1 MADNK
6 PTDEEFFD
14 DELAQDGLSERLD
27 DLDEEL
33 AIARAASLRA
43 GLDDYDL
50 DEEDFE
56 LLDTVTEDPDKITY
70 LPALPVLAVV
80 GRPNVGKSALV
91 NRIIGRREAVVED
104 RQPGHRLLHQPLGG
118 GIQRGGGLVQDEDG
132 GVLVQGPRDRQP
144 LALAA
149 RQFGGVVPGDGVQAL
164 RQGPDQVAQVGRLQ
178 AAQHPLGVGF
188 VLQRHVARQGV
199 VEHHHEIGRAHV

>member
-14 DELAQDGLSERLD
+14 DELEQDGLSERLE

-43 GLDDYDL
+43 GLEDYDL

-104 RQPGHRLLHQPLGG
+104 TPG
-118 GIQRGGGLVQDEDG
+118 VT
-132 GVLVQGPRDRQP
+132 RDRVNYK
-144 LALAA
+144 AEWME
-149 RQFGGVVPGDGVQAL
+149 RQFTLVDTGGWE
-164 RQGPDQVAQVGRLQ
+164 PDAKGINASV
-178 AAQHPLGVGF
+178 AAQAE
-188 VLQRHVARQGV
+188 VADRSRRCCSFRG
-199 VEHHHEIGRAHV
+199 

>member
-14 DELAQDGLSERLD
+14 DELDQDGLSERLD

-91 NRIIGRREAVVED
+91 N
-104 RQPGHRLLHQPLGG
+104 
-118 GIQRGGGLVQDEDG
+118 
-132 GVLVQGPRDRQP
+132 
-144 LALAA
+144 
-149 RQFGGVVPGDGVQAL
+149 
-164 RQGPDQVAQVGRLQ
+164 
-178 AAQHPLGVGF
+178 
-188 VLQRHVARQGV
+188 
-199 VEHHHEIGRAHV
+199 

>member
-14 DELAQDGLSERLD
+14 DELEQDGLSERLD

-80 GRPNVGKSALV
+80 GRPNVGKSSLLNKAAGEERVVVNDLAGTTRDPVDEQVEIAGKVWRFVDTAGIRRKMHRVEGADFYASLRTATALERAEV
-91 NRIIGRREAVVED
+91 AVVLF
-104 RQPGHRLLHQPLGG
+104 HL
-118 GIQRGGGLVQDEDG
+118 DENMTY
-132 GVLVQGPRDRQP
+132 
-144 LALAA
+144 
-149 RQFGGVVPGDGVQAL
+149 
-164 RQGPDQVAQVGRLQ
+164 
-178 AAQHPLGVGF
+178 
-188 VLQRHVARQGV
+188 
-199 VEHHHEIGRAHV
+199 